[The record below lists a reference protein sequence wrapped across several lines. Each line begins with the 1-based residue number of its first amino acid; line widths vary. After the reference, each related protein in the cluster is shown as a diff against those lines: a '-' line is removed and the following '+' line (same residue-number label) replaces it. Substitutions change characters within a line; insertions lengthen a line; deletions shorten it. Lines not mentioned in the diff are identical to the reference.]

1 MPAESDTSEMNAMYG
16 KVMRSRET
24 VSANGF
30 SGSREKPGA
39 EHPRDEEVA
48 HVAEHAAHHR
58 QAAYGGENAEQVHAT
73 IPPLFRTQNRSMANI
88 KSAQKRARQA
98 VQRREHNMSLR
109 TEVRSAIKN
118 VKKAVAA
125 GNKDDAAKV
134 LRESQRVIDRIV
146 AKGVLHRN
154 AGDRHKSRLAH
165 AIKALK

>member
-1 MPAESDTSEMNAMYG
+1 
-16 KVMRSRET
+16 
-24 VSANGF
+24 
-30 SGSREKPGA
+30 
-39 EHPRDEEVA
+39 
-48 HVAEHAAHHR
+48 
-58 QAAYGGENAEQVHAT
+58 
-73 IPPLFRTQNRSMANI
+73 MANI

-125 GNKDDAAKV
+125 GTKDDAAKV